1 MSSRKAESFIFH
13 LRSREINNILRVI
26 SLSHKITIQS
36 CSKMMPNENIGYL
49 AGGGGGA
56 EWKRMVG
63 YIRDN
68 PI

>member
-13 LRSREINNILRVI
+13 FRSREINNILRVI
-26 SLSHKITIQS
+26 SLSHKTTIQS

-49 AGGGGGA
+49 GGGGG
-56 EWKRMVG
+56 WKRMVG